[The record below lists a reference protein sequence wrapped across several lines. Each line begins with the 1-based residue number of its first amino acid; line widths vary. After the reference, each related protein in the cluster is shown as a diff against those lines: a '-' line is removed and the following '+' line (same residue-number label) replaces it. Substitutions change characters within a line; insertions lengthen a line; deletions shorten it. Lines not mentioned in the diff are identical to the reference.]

1 MTITVFFWCNMKY
14 SNIYKGTFLERPNR
28 FIAICEINGKEEICH
43 VKNTGRCRELLVKGA
58 TVYLEKS
65 SNPNRKTQYDLVCVQ
80 KNNKLINMDSQIPN
94 YVVTESLDKI
104 FNDITYVK
112 QEYKY
117 GNSRFDIYVET
128 KTDKIFVEV
137 KGVTLEEDGVVRFPD
152 APTERGIKHLKELQ
166 KAVSEGFRAC
176 VVFLVQ
182 MQDVK
187 YFEPNYETHPEFA
200 SELKKAYEN
209 GVEIFV
215 YDSVVTP
222 NEIKLNKSVKIKMP

>member
-1 MTITVFFWCNMKY
+1 MKY

-28 FIAICEINGKEEICH
+28 FIAICEIDGKQETCH

-65 SNPNRKTQYDLVCVQ
+65 SNTNRKTQYDLVSVQ
-80 KNNKLINMDSQIPN
+80 KNDKLINMDSQIPN
-94 YVVTESLDKI
+94 YVVTEFLDKI

-152 APTERGIKHLKELQ
+152 APTERGVKHLKELQ

-187 YFEPNYETHPEFA
+187 YFKPNYETHPEFA

-215 YDSVVTP
+215 YDSIVTHD
-222 NEIKLNKSVKIKMP
+222 EIKLNKSVKIKMP

>member
-1 MTITVFFWCNMKY
+1 MKY
-14 SNIYKGTFLERPNR
+14 SNIYKGTFFERPNR
-28 FIAICEINGKEEICH
+28 FIAICEIDGKEEVCH

-65 SNPNRKTQYDLVCVQ
+65 SNPNRKTQFDLITVE
-80 KNNKLINMDSQIPN
+80 KNDRLINMDSQIPN
-94 YVVTESLDKI
+94 YVVVESLNKI
-104 FNDITYVK
+104 FDDITFVK

-117 GNSRFDIYVET
+117 GNSRFDIYVKT

-137 KGVTLEEDGVVRFPD
+137 KGVTLEEGGVVRFPD

-166 KAVSEGFRAC
+166 NAVKNGYRAC

-187 YFEPNYETHPEFA
+187 HFEPNSDTHPEFA
-200 SELKKAYEN
+200 TELKKAHEN
-209 GVEIFV
+209 GVEVFV
-215 YDSVVTP
+215 YDSIVTP
-222 NEIKLNKSVKIKMP
+222 EEIVMNKKVELKMP

>member
-1 MTITVFFWCNMKY
+1 MKY
-14 SNIYKGTFLERPNR
+14 SDIYKGKFLERPNR
-28 FIAICEINGKEEICH
+28 FIAICEIDGKKEICH

-65 SNPNRKTQYDLVCVQ
+65 SNPNRKTQYDLVSVQ
-80 KNNKLINMDSQIPN
+80 KNDKLINMDSQIPN
-94 YVVTESLDKI
+94 YVVVESINKVFDKVI
-104 FNDITYVK
+104 FVK

-117 GNSRFDIYVET
+117 GNSRFDIYIET
-128 KTDKIFVEV
+128 ETEKIFVEV

-152 APTERGIKHLKELQ
+152 APTERGVKHLKELQ
-166 KAVSEGFRAC
+166 KAVSEGYRAC

-187 YFEPNYETHPEFA
+187 YFEPNSETHPEFA
-200 SELKKAYEN
+200 NELKNAYEN

-215 YDSVVTP
+215 YDSIVTP
-222 NEIKLNKSVKIKMP
+222 DEIKLNKSVKIKMP

>member
-1 MTITVFFWCNMKY
+1 MKY
-14 SNIYKGTFLERPNR
+14 SDVYKGKFLERPNR

-43 VKNTGRCRELLVKGA
+43 VKNTGRCRELLVEGA

-65 SNPNRKTQYDLVCVQ
+65 SNTNRKTQYDLVCVE

-112 QEYKY
+112 QEHKY

-137 KGVTLEEDGVVRFPD
+137 KGVTLEDNGVVRFPD

-166 KAVSEGFRAC
+166 KAVSEGYRAC

-215 YDSVVTP
+215 YDSIVTHD
-222 NEIKLNKSVKIKMP
+222 EIKLNKSVKIKMP

>member
-1 MTITVFFWCNMKY
+1 MKY
-14 SNIYKGTFLERPNR
+14 SNIYKGTFIERPNR
-28 FIAICEINGKEEICH
+28 FIAICEIDGKEETCH
-43 VKNTGRCRELLVKGA
+43 VKNTGRCRELLIKGA

-65 SNPNRKTQYDLVCVQ
+65 SNPNRKTQYDLIAVE
-80 KNNKLINMDSQIPN
+80 KNDRLINMDSQIPN
-94 YVVTESLDKI
+94 FVVAESLNKI
-104 FNDITYVK
+104 FSDITFVK

-128 KTDKIFVEV
+128 RINKIFVEV

-166 KAVSEGFRAC
+166 KAVEEGYRAC

-187 YFEPNYETHPEFA
+187 YFEPNYETHPQFA
-200 SELKKAYEN
+200 SELKKAHEN

-215 YDSVVTP
+215 YDSVVTSD
-222 NEIKLNKSVKIKMP
+222 EIIMNKKVEIKMP

>member
-1 MTITVFFWCNMKY
+1 MKY

-28 FIAICEINGKEEICH
+28 FIAICEIDGKDEICH
-43 VKNTGRCRELLVKGA
+43 VKNTGRCRELLVEGT

-65 SNPNRKTQYDLVCVQ
+65 SNPKRKTQYDLVCVEM
-80 KNNKLINMDSQIPN
+80 NNKLINMDSQIPN
-94 YVVTESLDKI
+94 YVVTEFLDKI

-137 KGVTLEEDGVVRFPD
+137 KGVTLEDNGIVRFPD

-187 YFEPNYETHPEFA
+187 YFEPNYDTHPEFA
-200 SELKKAYEN
+200 TELKKAYEN

-222 NEIKLNKSVKIKMP
+222 DEIKLNKSVKIKKP

>member
-1 MTITVFFWCNMKY
+1 MKY
-14 SNIYKGTFLERPNR
+14 SNIYKGTFLQRPNR
-28 FIAICEINGKEEICH
+28 FIAICEIDGKEEICH
-43 VKNTGRCRELLVKGA
+43 VKNTGRCRELLVEGA

-65 SNPNRKTQYDLVCVQ
+65 SNPNRKTQYDLVSVQ
-80 KNNKLINMDSQIPN
+80 KNDRLINMDSQIPN
-94 YVVTESLDKI
+94 YVVAESLDKI
-104 FNDITYVK
+104 FNGITYVK

-187 YFEPNYETHPEFA
+187 YFEPNSETHPEFA
-200 SELKKAYEN
+200 NELKNANKN

-215 YDSVVTP
+215 YDSIVTI

>member
-1 MTITVFFWCNMKY
+1 MRYN
-14 SNIYKGTFLERPNR
+14 NIYKGIFLERPNR
-28 FIAICEINGKEEICH
+28 FIAICEIDGKKEICH
-43 VKNTGRCRELLVKGA
+43 VKNTGRCRELLQKGA

-65 SNPNRKTQYDLVCVQ
+65 SNPNRKTQYDLVSVQ
-80 KNNKLINMDSQIPN
+80 KNSKLINMDSQMPN
-94 YVVTESLDKI
+94 YVVVESLNKI
-104 FNDITYVK
+104 FDDIIFVK

-128 KTDKIFVEV
+128 KTEKIFVEV
-137 KGVTLEEDGVVRFPD
+137 KGVTLENDGVVRFPD

-166 KAVSEGFRAC
+166 KAVKEGYKAC

-200 SELKKAYEN
+200 KELKNAYEN
-209 GVEIFV
+209 GVEILV
-215 YDSVVTP
+215 YDSCVTP
-222 NEIKLNKSVKIKMP
+222 TEIKLNKKVKIKMP

>member
-1 MTITVFFWCNMKY
+1 MIYN
-14 SNIYKGTFLERPNR
+14 NIFKGIFLERPNR
-28 FIAICEINGKEEICH
+28 FIAICKIDGKEEICH

-65 SNPNRKTQYDLVCVQ
+65 SNPNRKTQYDLVSVQ
-80 KNNKLINMDSQIPN
+80 KNDKLINMDSQIPN

-104 FNDITYVK
+104 FNDITLIK

-137 KGVTLEEDGVVRFPD
+137 KGVTLEDNGVVRFPD

-166 KAVSEGFRAC
+166 KAIKDGYRAC

-187 YFEPNYETHPEFA
+187 YFEPNYKTHPEFA
-200 SELKKAYEN
+200 DELSTAIEN
-209 GVEIFV
+209 GVEV
-215 YDSVVTP
+215 YAYDSYVTP
-222 NEIKLNKSVKIKMP
+222 NEIKINNKVQIKMP

>member
-1 MTITVFFWCNMKY
+1 MKY

-28 FIAICEINGKEEICH
+28 FIAICEIDGKQETCH

-65 SNPNRKTQYDLVCVQ
+65 SNPNRKTQYALVCVE

-94 YVVTESLDKI
+94 YVVTEFLDKI

-137 KGVTLEEDGVVRFPD
+137 KGVTLEDNGVVSFPD
-152 APTERGIKHLKELQ
+152 APTERGVKHLKELQ
-166 KAVSEGFRAC
+166 KAVSEGYRAC

-209 GVEIFV
+209 GVEILV
-215 YDSVVTP
+215 YDSIVTHD
-222 NEIKLNKSVKIKMP
+222 EIKLNKSVKIKMP

>member
-1 MTITVFFWCNMKY
+1 MKY

-28 FIAICEINGKEEICH
+28 FIAICEIDGKEEICH

-65 SNPNRKTQYDLVCVQ
+65 SNPNRKTQFDLIAVE
-80 KNNKLINMDSQIPN
+80 KNDRLINMDSQIPN
-94 YVVTESLDKI
+94 YVVVESLNKI
-104 FNDITYVK
+104 FDDIAFVK

-137 KGVTLEEDGVVRFPD
+137 KGVTLEDNGIVRFPD

-166 KAVSEGFRAC
+166 NAVKNGYRAC

-187 YFEPNYETHPEFA
+187 YFEPNYDTHPEFA
-200 SELKKAYEN
+200 TELKKAHEN
-209 GVEIFV
+209 GVEVFV
-215 YDSVVTP
+215 YDSIVTP
-222 NEIKLNKSVKIKMP
+222 EEIVMNKKVELKMP

>member
-1 MTITVFFWCNMKY
+1 MKY
-14 SNIYKGTFLERPNR
+14 RNIYKGIFIERPNR
-28 FIAICEINGKEEICH
+28 FIAICEIDGKKETCH

-58 TVYLEKS
+58 AVYLEKS
-65 SNPNRKTQYDLVCVQ
+65 FNSNRKTQYDLVSVQ
-80 KNNKLINMDSQIPN
+80 KNDRLINMDSQIPN
-94 YVVTESLDKI
+94 YVVAESLDKI
-104 FNDITYVK
+104 FNGITYVK

-137 KGVTLEEDGVVRFPD
+137 KGVTLEDNGVVRFPD

-166 KAVSEGFRAC
+166 KAVEEGYRAC

-200 SELKKAYEN
+200 SELKKAHEN

-222 NEIKLNKSVKIKMP
+222 DEIIMNKKVEIKMP